1 MAFVSTVFVSLAF
14 VSSLQHLYQPSPAFA
29 SAVFEA
35 SFAVADICVIGTF
48 VSAIC
53 VSTPIV
59 LRTFVSIINSICSSR
74 SVWSKLCRCWHSQGV
89 DSSHRTLLT
98 RCLIVCIENKQ
109 QQHLHWKLALLTRCR
124 VVFIQKLQ
132 HFVSESFV
140 LYWVKFSL
148 KIIDSSHRTLLTRC
162 LLVVFTGKLQ
172 TVCIR
177 KVFSARTTH
186 ASPLSEQFLAFVF
199 PILFG
204 ELSLKIIDSS
214 HRTLFARC
222 LLQVFIEN
230 KQQQLLHWK

>member
-98 RCLIVCIENKQ
+98 RCL
-109 QQHLHWKLALLTRCR
+109 
-124 VVFIQKLQ
+124 
-132 HFVSESFV
+132 
-140 LYWVKFSL
+140 
-148 KIIDSSHRTLLTRC
+148 
-162 LLVVFTGKLQ
+162 LVVFTGKLQ

-214 HRTLFARC
+214 HRTLLARC